1 MSPIQDRFIKREGN
15 IIQSPESCTM
25 PPVPTSFSIQ
35 SSAQE
40 DKQNAPR
47 QHGQGGV
54 TAQNVNINHY
64 YLMRTTKKEYF
75 SLVDRATK
83 PPHDKA
89 D

>member
-1 MSPIQDRFIKREGN
+1 MRKGV

-54 TAQNVNINHY
+54 TAQNVNIKPLLPDAHY
-64 YLMRTTKKEYF
+64 EKGIFFPRRPSY
-75 SLVDRATK
+75 
-83 PPHDKA
+83 
-89 D
+89 